1 MAELGGADAYQVAL
15 PQIRL
20 CPLPERMLAIK
31 SSRCPGEQRLW

>member
-1 MAELGGADAYQVAL
+1 MTKMGRVDALQVAP

-31 SSRCPGEQRLW
+31 SSRCPEEQRLW